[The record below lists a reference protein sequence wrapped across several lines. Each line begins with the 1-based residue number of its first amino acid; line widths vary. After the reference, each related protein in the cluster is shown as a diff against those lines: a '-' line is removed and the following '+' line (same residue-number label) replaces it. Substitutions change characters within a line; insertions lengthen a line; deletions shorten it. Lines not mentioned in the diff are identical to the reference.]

1 MATKTP
7 QVGEQAPDF
16 ELPGT
21 DGPFKLSE
29 HRGERVVLLFYPG
42 DNTMVCTKQFCSYRD
57 RADDFA
63 TLDATVVGISSQ
75 DLASHEGFIAKHGL
89 NVPLLSDVDRQ
100 VSISYSAFSPRL
112 GIKRAVIVIDEQGI
126 VRARHDH
133 LLGLDYQSVDEL
145 KAMLDALPSPAPEA
159 RYLGVSEPTVRLWVR
174 RDALA
179 ALPGFKPALIEHE
192 SLRRVGRAV
201 RELRARGEDRE
212 WLEGVVRY
220 VEDMTDRSSPSVRQ
234 GLKELAEGKLQPA

>member
-1 MATKTP
+1 MAKTP

-57 RADDFA
+57 RAADFA
-63 TLDATVVGISSQ
+63 GLDATVVGISSQ

-100 VSISYSAFSPRL
+100 VAISYSAFSPRL
-112 GIKRAVIVIDEQGI
+112 GIKRAVIVIDEDGI
-126 VRARHDH
+126 VRHRHDH

-145 KAMLDALPSPAPEA
+145 KAMLDELP
-159 RYLGVSEPTVRLWVR
+159 
-174 RDALA
+174 A
-179 ALPGFKPALIEHE
+179 AA
-192 SLRRVGRAV
+192 A
-201 RELRARGEDRE
+201 
-212 WLEGVVRY
+212 
-220 VEDMTDRSSPSVRQ
+220 
-234 GLKELAEGKLQPA
+234 